1 VAATLDVAVARSPD
15 RFTVNLSRRIVT
27 PTEALPSLS
36 FYILLALHDGP
47 AHGWGIIKRI
57 REITEGQS
65 DPSTGSLY
73 LAMTRLSGAGLIAET
88 KRPAGEADDP
98 RRRYYKLTAAGR
110 ATARAELF
118 RLEQLVKHARQRRV
132 IPQPFPEQ

>member
-1 VAATLDVAVARSPD
+1 M
-15 RFTVNLSRRIVT
+15 
-27 PTEALPSLS
+27 PTLS

-57 REITEGQS
+57 REITDGQS

-73 LAMTRLSGAGLIAET
+73 LAMMRLETAALISES
-88 KRPAGEADDP
+88 KRPAGEPDDP

-110 ATARAELF
+110 AAAQAEAQ
-118 RLEQLVKHARQRRV
+118 RLEQLVTYARRV
-132 IPQPFPEQ
+132 HVIPESSSGR

>member
-1 VAATLDVAVARSPD
+1 VSDP
-15 RFTVNLSRRIVT
+15 
-27 PTEALPSLS
+27 LPPLS
-36 FYILLALHDGP
+36 FYILLALFDGP

-57 REITEGQS
+57 RDITEGQS

-73 LAMTRLSGAGLIAET
+73 LAMMRLEKSALIAEA

-110 ATARAELF
+110 AMAQGEAQ
-118 RLEQLVKHARQRRV
+118 RLEQLVKHARSRDV
-132 IPQPFPEQ
+132 LPQPSGGR

>member
-1 VAATLDVAVARSPD
+1 MP
-15 RFTVNLSRRIVT
+15 
-27 PTEALPSLS
+27 PLS

-73 LAMTRLSGAGLIAET
+73 LAMMRLQSDGLIAEG
-88 KRPAGEADDP
+88 KRPSGDSDDA
-98 RRRYYKLTAAGR
+98 RRRYYKLTPAGR
-110 ATARAELF
+110 AAAQAEAT
-118 RLEQLVKHARQRRV
+118 RLDQLVAHARSRSI
-132 IPQPFPEQ
+132 IPGAR

>member
-1 VAATLDVAVARSPD
+1 MSDP
-15 RFTVNLSRRIVT
+15 
-27 PTEALPSLS
+27 LPPLS
-36 FYILLALHDGP
+36 FYILLALFDGP

-73 LAMTRLSGAGLIAET
+73 LAMMRLEKNALIAEA
-88 KRPAGEADDP
+88 KRPAGEPDDP

-110 ATARAELF
+110 ATAQAEAQ
-118 RLEQLVKHARQRRV
+118 RLEQLLKHARSKDV
-132 IPQPFPEQ
+132 IPVPSGGR

>member
-1 VAATLDVAVARSPD
+1 MP
-15 RFTVNLSRRIVT
+15 
-27 PTEALPSLS
+27 PLS
-36 FYILLALHDGP
+36 FYILLALFDGP

-73 LAMTRLSGAGLIAET
+73 LAMIRLEKSALIAEA
-88 KRPAGEADDP
+88 KRPVGEADDP

-110 ATARAELF
+110 AMAQAEAV
-118 RLEQLVKHARQRRV
+118 RLESLVKHARARDV
-132 IPQPFPEQ
+132 LPQPSSGR